1 MKTRLQ
7 RDAETL
13 MTIDRRRQ
21 NEGSCVGSSIER
33 TIIDQHL
40 KEIEAATIAT
50 AIVEEIT
57 REMASKDQVLPDP
70 SAHQHCAEVAARLN
84 DQRHAA
90 YHELRVSRA
99 QTAEAEICLHR
110 RDTAVFCLLLI
121 LAAETTW
128 LLSLMGWI

>member
-21 NEGSCVGSSIER
+21 NEGPCVGSSIER

-50 AIVEEIT
+50 EHEHAGVIRAGVIDANKIT
-57 REMASKDQVLPDP
+57 AALPYPSARLKDQR
-70 SAHQHCAEVAARLN
+70 QAAF
-84 DQRHAA
+84 
-90 YHELRVSRA
+90 HELRVSRA
-99 QTAEAEICLHR
+99 QTAEAEVRVQR
-110 RDTAVFCLLLI
+110 RDTAVLCLLLV